1 MSVTYISTKNMS
13 RERWLDE
20 RRKGIGG
27 SDAAVILGL
36 SEFKSAFE
44 LWADKKG
51 YQLPEKESEAL
62 RIGTDLEE
70 YVAKRFE
77 EASGKKVRQEFK
89 MFRNS
94 KYPWAIADIDRKVS
108 GENAG
113 VECKTTSAY
122 NKSGFEEGEIPAYY
136 YVQCQHYMAVKEF
149 ERMYLAVLV
158 LGVGFYW
165 FVIERN
171 DAEIEALMDAE
182 ERFWLNNVLS
192 NKKPDPDGSE
202 SCGKAVSWLTRYQ
215 NDNETASIIDL
226 KDRLERRNTLKE
238 MIDALSKEKDQIEQ
252 EVKLRLSDAVVG
264 DVDGFKVTYKSQS
277 KSGVDSKRLKAEMPE
292 IYNKY
297 QTESVNRVLRI
308 TKKKEKTA

>member
-1 MSVTYISTKNMS
+1 MGITYISTKNMS
-13 RERWLDE
+13 RKEWLE
-20 RRKGIGG
+20 KRKEGIGG

-36 SEFKSAFE
+36 SDFKSAFE
-44 LWADKKG
+44 LWAEKSG

-77 EASGKKVRQEFK
+77 EASGKKVRREDK
-89 MFRNS
+89 MFFNI
-94 KYPWAIADIDRKVS
+94 KYPYSFADIDRKVV

-122 NKSGFEEGEIPAYY
+122 NKGGFEDGEIPAYY

-149 ERMYLAVLV
+149 DRMYLAVLV

-182 ERFWLNNVLS
+182 KRFWLNHVLAG
-192 NKKPDPDGSE
+192 KKPEPDGSE
-202 SCGKAVSWLTRYQ
+202 NCGKAISWLTRNQ
-215 NDNETASIIDL
+215 NDFETASVIDL
-226 KDRLERRNTLKE
+226 KEKLDRRETLKI
-238 MIDALSKEKDQIEQ
+238 MIETLDKEKNQIEQ
-252 EVKLRLSDAVVG
+252 EIKVRLGTAVVG
-264 DVDGFKVTYKSQS
+264 DVDGYSVTYKSQN
-277 KSGVDSKRLKAEMPE
+277 KTTVDSKRLKEEMPE
-292 IYNKY
+292 IYLKY
-297 QTESVNRVLRI
+297 SKEQQNRVLRI
-308 TKKKEKTA
+308 NKKKEKIA

>member
-1 MSVTYISTKNMS
+1 MGITYISTKNMS
-13 RERWLDE
+13 REQWLKE
-20 RRKGIGG
+20 RRNGIGG

-44 LWADKKG
+44 LWAEKKG

-77 EASGKKVRQEFK
+77 EASGKKVHREFK
-89 MFRNS
+89 MFFNS
-94 KYPWAIADIDRKVS
+94 KYPWAIADIDRKVV

-113 VECKTTSAY
+113 IECKTTSAY

-136 YVQCQHYMAVKEF
+136 YVQCQHYMAVKEYD
-149 ERMYLAVLV
+149 RMYLAVLV

-182 ERFWLNNVLS
+182 QRYWLNNILA
-192 NKKPDPDGSE
+192 NKRPDPDGSE
-202 SCGKAVSWLTRYQ
+202 NCGKAVSWLTRYQ
-215 NDNETASIIDL
+215 KDEESTSIIDL
-226 KDRLERRNTLKE
+226 KDRLERRDTLKE
-238 MIDALSKEKDQIEQ
+238 MIDTLSKEKDQIEQ
-252 EVKLRLSDAVVG
+252 EVKLRLSEAVIG
-264 DVDGFKVTYKSQS
+264 DVDGFKVTYKSQC
-277 KSGVDSKRLKAEMPE
+277 KTGIDTKRLKDEMPE
-292 IYNKY
+292 VYRKY
-297 QTESVNRVLRI
+297 QKESVSRVLRI
-308 TKKKEKTA
+308 TKKKEKIA